1 MAGERLRPPGW
12 TEISAVCPAPQACGR
27 GHASFLVQT
36 AMRRIVERGERPLL
50 HFAADNAGAIGL
62 YKRLGFVTHRRVRFH
77 GHRTPVIKTPEAL
90 GRP

>member
-1 MAGERLRPPGW
+1 
-12 TEISAVCPAPQACGR
+12 
-27 GHASFLVQT
+27 
-36 AMRRIVERGERPLL
+36 MRRIVERGERPLL